1 MTSEGLGEMFEG
13 DSADMCAEKFPLM
26 LMGGRAEVLAYA
38 DPGPRT
44 PVGFSGNFA
53 LFPKIISVLITFETF
68 NTLTNTHLVLYFILS
83 RGSKSKLV
91 STNEITSNI
100 NQDNKSQAATFV
112 ADGRTT

>member
-1 MTSEGLGEMFEG
+1 MFEG

-38 DPGPRT
+38 DPGART
-44 PVGFSGNFA
+44 PVGFSRNFA

-68 NTLTNTHLVLYFILS
+68 NTLTNTHLVLYFILALS

-91 STNEITSNI
+91 LTNEITNNI

-112 ADGRTT
+112 ADGRTN